1 MYREFSML
9 QGYSI
14 NHLVAGFIAVLV
26 GYTSSAAIIFQAAQS
41 VGATPE
47 QIGSWM
53 FALGIGMGITSIA
66 LSVAYKMPLFIAWS
80 TPGAALLV
88 TSLMGVSLAEATG
101 AFILSSVLILLSG
114 ITGLFERMMKHIPL
128 GIGAAMLAGILLQ
141 FGLDV
146 FRALNDDLVLV
157 AVMGL
162 TYLVFKRFRSRYT
175 VVLVLLA
182 GVLWAAGNNSLDFSQ
197 LTLEF
202 ATPVFTWPQFTA
214 TTLLS
219 VGVPLFIVTMTSQN
233 IPGVA
238 VLKAHGYQPPVSPT
252 ITWTGLTSLILAPFG
267 GYALNLAAI
276 TAAICMG
283 PDVDKDPGKRYWA
296 SVSGGV
302 IYLFLGVFGATVSAL
317 FLAFPKT
324 LVVAIAG
331 LALLAT
337 IANSLHTALADPGD
351 REASLI
357 TFLIAASG
365 VTLFG
370 VGSAFWAIVI
380 GIAAKWV
387 MHREKG

>member
-1 MYREFSML
+1 ML
-9 QGYSI
+9 KGYSI

-41 VGATPE
+41 VGATPDE
-47 QIGSWM
+47 IGSWM
-53 FALGIGMGITSIA
+53 FALGIGMGVTSIG
-66 LSVAYKMPLFIAWS
+66 LSMAYRMPLFIAWS

-101 AFILSSVLILLSG
+101 AFLVSSLLILLSG
-114 ITGLFERMMKHIPL
+114 ITGLFERVMKHIPL

-141 FGLDV
+141 FGLEV
-146 FRALNDDLVLV
+146 FRALGDDFSLV
-157 AVMGL
+157 AVMGI

-175 VVLVLLA
+175 VVLVLLT
-182 GVLWAAGNNSLDFSQ
+182 GILWAAWDQALDFSR
-197 LTLEF
+197 LSLDL
-202 ATPVFTWPQFTA
+202 ATPIFTWPDFSI

-219 VGVPLFIVTMTSQN
+219 VGIPLFIVTMTSQN

-238 VLKAHGYQPPVSPT
+238 VLKAHGYQPPVSST
-252 ITWTGLTSLILAPFG
+252 VTWTGLASFILAPFG

-283 PDVDKDPGKRYWA
+283 PDVDKDPSKRYLA

-302 IYLFLGVFGATVSAL
+302 IYLFLGIFGATVSAL
-317 FLAFPKT
+317 FLAFPKS

-337 IANSLHTALADPGD
+337 IGNSLHTALAEPAD

-365 VTLFG
+365 ITLFG
-370 VGSAFWAIVI
+370 VGSAFWAIVV
-380 GIAAKWV
+380 GIAAKWI
-387 MHREKG
+387 MHPRDH